1 MSSKLKWFIIKFD
14 KFYVSV
20 LLLIFWSSVNSVGS
34 FQITSD
40 LNDLDDGQNF
50 YNQKVIIIFH
60 L

>member
-1 MSSKLKWFIIKFD
+1 MSSKLKSFIIKFD

-40 LNDLDDGQNF
+40 LNDFDDGQNF